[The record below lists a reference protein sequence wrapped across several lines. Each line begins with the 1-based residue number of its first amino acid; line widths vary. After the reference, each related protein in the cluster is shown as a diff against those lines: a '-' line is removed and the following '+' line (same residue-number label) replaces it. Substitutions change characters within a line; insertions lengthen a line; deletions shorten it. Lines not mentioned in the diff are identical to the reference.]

1 MDGHLPGS
9 LLGPLGSS
17 WEALGSLLGGVPGAL
32 REASGG
38 SWDLPGSSREAR
50 GASKQNSYDFDKIS

>member
-9 LLGPLGSS
+9 LLGPLGIS

-38 SWDLPGSSREAR
+38 SWDLPGSSREAL